1 MSHLDLLRVLEAAMS
16 QSCLGHKRLWPTS
29 HEQCPHTPQ
38 TSSKLKSTRP
48 GGLVLQKLFGFV
60 VTFTAFTT

>member
-48 GGLVLQKLFGFV
+48 GGLVLQ
-60 VTFTAFTT
+60 